1 MSEIT
6 YEQKRGAQ
14 DIWGDI
20 WSFWKR
26 YYNPEPDN
34 DEYWHN
40 LVEDANELARKHNY
54 NKFLE
59 GMILLCVDDIEKREE
74 KKYEGRDLL
83 ETVYRRLK
91 NDQ

>member
-6 YEQKRGAQ
+6 YEQKREAQ

-20 WSFWKR
+20 WNYWKK
-26 YYNPEPDN
+26 YYNPEDN

-40 LVEDANELARKHNY
+40 LVEEANELARRHNH
-54 NKFLE
+54 NNFLE
-59 GMILLCVDDIEKREE
+59 GMILLCVDDIEKREG
-74 KKYEGRDLL
+74 KRYKDRDLL